1 MLELRSPYDIH
12 MTKPT
17 RRRAHSQSGRP
28 REFDADLALRT
39 AAKLFWNQGY
49 QATSIDQL
57 CEATGIQRGSL
68 YAAFRDK
75 HGLFLAALE
84 QYCEHE
90 VAQLNA
96 ALGNGRPNP
105 ALIRNVLLRYTR
117 VTTVLS
123 GQRGCFATNSA
134 LELIP
139 DDDTV
144 RECIE
149 STFDRMARA
158 IATVVLRGQQ
168 IGTLRTALKADVVG
182 DYFLC
187 VIQGLRV
194 VGRVYDDSRLGRMVD
209 AALTVLE

>member
-1 MLELRSPYDIH
+1 
-12 MTKPT
+12 MTKTT
-17 RRRAHSQSGRP
+17 RRPAQTQSGRP
-28 REFDADLALRT
+28 REFDADLALR
-39 AAKLFWNQGY
+39 AAGRVFWNQGY
-49 QATSIDQL
+49 HATSIDQL
-57 CEATGIQRGSL
+57 CQATGIQRGSL

-96 ALGNGRPNP
+96 ALSNGRPSRT
-105 ALIRNVLLRYTR
+105 LIRNLLLRYTQ

-139 DDDTV
+139 DNQRV

-158 IATVVLRGQQ
+158 IATVVSRGQQ
-168 IGTLRTALKADVVG
+168 LGTLGTALKANVAG

-187 VIQGLRV
+187 VMQGLRV
-194 VGRVYDDSRLGRMVD
+194 AGRVYDDSRLGRMVD
-209 AALTVLE
+209 AALTVLEQHEQD